1 LHFTPFPVDL
11 VKYNYRIRR
20 ISTEILLLVVQL
32 KDAPDAPHW
41 LKVVFLCDPT
51 NLEILQSVICDFTEA
66 ELLGDLLPG
75 DVAYPGDQA
84 LMFDEVP

>member
-1 LHFTPFPVDL
+1 MHPIGS
-11 VKYNYRIRR
+11 KWYMC
-20 ISTEILLLVVQL
+20 
-32 KDAPDAPHW
+32 A
-41 LKVVFLCDPT
+41 PT